1 MSTPTYQEAFR
12 ILSPLWDSN
21 GRVQT
26 EPGALALCNI
36 SGYPI
41 CLILSQSGRAKLML
55 DNGVVFSEASP
66 EACLENLTALFLA
79 DGDEYPKEL
88 KHKISLCLR
97 LLQSFRKKRK
107 PIASGAYTRRSR

>member
-1 MSTPTYQEAFR
+1 MSTPTYQNAFR
-12 ILSPLWDSN
+12 LLSPLWDRS
-21 GRVQT
+21 GEVRT

-36 SGYPI
+36 AGYPI
-41 CLILSQSGRAKLML
+41 TLILSKTGRAKLLL

-79 DGDEYPKEL
+79 DDNEYPKEL
-88 KHKISLCLR
+88 KSKISLCLR

-107 PIASGAYTRRSR
+107 PIAAGTYTRRR